1 MLLTTLLASTV
12 LTTEI
17 SMSCDTTATILRQ
30 VTTEWSESIKW
41 AGLLSDD
48 GGVLTIHQNDTTG
61 AWTLLLSTDNGV
73 TCVAGYGTDGT
84 GR

>member
-1 MLLTTLLASTV
+1 MLTLIAATV
-12 LTTEI
+12 FTTEI
-17 SMSCDTTATILRQ
+17 SMTCDTTATILNT

-48 GGVLTIHQNDTTG
+48 GGVLTIHQNETTG

-73 TCVAGYGTDGT
+73 TCVAGYGTDGV